1 MTALEGPTREAITDA
16 ILAGIVMIS
25 ADAIIC
31 VDDSQ
36 RIMFFNEGAES
47 IFGYP
52 ADEVMGQPLERLI
65 PDRFRATHAAHV
77 RAFGDSKVHA
87 RRMGERGQILGLRRN
102 GEEFPAE
109 AAISHLEVKGKR
121 VYSVV
126 LRDVTDRRRAHETQ
140 RFLAE
145 AGETLASSLGHE
157 ETLRNVARLAVPLL
171 SDACVVHSFHGGRF
185 HGVAV
190 SHVDDAQGAQI
201 ERERTEHPID
211 PGGTHPIAEV
221 IRTAKP
227 VAWPDESGHDSERA
241 TDLSDIFGE
250 VPSAAIFMPLV
261 ARDQLLGVISL
272 YRQKGR
278 YDSNDFF
285 LAEELARRA
294 AIAIDNARLHDLVHA
309 GVQARDDM
317 IGIVSHDLRNP
328 VNAVKML
335 TGVMLDRQSKEA
347 IPAEMVDYA
356 SVIRQAAEQ
365 MDGLISDLLDVTRVE
380 AGRLAVAMHREN
392 TEELLSDALRTLAPV
407 TEQKSIRLRLTAPDD
422 LPEVNADRERIGQ
435 AISNLVGNAVKFS
448 PAGGEIVVR
457 VAVLEK
463 ELIFSVS
470 DKGQGMTPEQ
480 LSHAFDRFWQSS
492 RTDRQGAGLGLA
504 ITKGIIEAHGG
515 RIWAE
520 SSPGSGSTFY
530 FTLPIAS
537 T

>member
-1 MTALEGPTREAITDA
+1 
-16 ILAGIVMIS
+16 
-25 ADAIIC
+25 
-31 VDDSQ
+31 
-36 RIMFFNEGAES
+36 
-47 IFGYP
+47 
-52 ADEVMGQPLERLI
+52 
-65 PDRFRATHAAHV
+65 
-77 RAFGDSKVHA
+77 
-87 RRMGERGQILGLRRN
+87 
-102 GEEFPAE
+102 
-109 AAISHLEVKGKR
+109 
-121 VYSVV
+121 
-126 LRDVTDRRRAHETQ
+126 
-140 RFLAE
+140 
-145 AGETLASSLGHE
+145 
-157 ETLRNVARLAVPLL
+157 
-171 SDACVVHSFHGGRF
+171 
-185 HGVAV
+185 
-190 SHVDDAQGAQI
+190 
-201 ERERTEHPID
+201 
-211 PGGTHPIAEV
+211 
-221 IRTAKP
+221 
-227 VAWPDESGHDSERA
+227 
-241 TDLSDIFGE
+241 
-250 VPSAAIFMPLV
+250 MPLV

-278 YDSNDFF
+278 YDPNDFF

-530 FTLPIAS
+530 FTLPIAL
-537 T
+537 